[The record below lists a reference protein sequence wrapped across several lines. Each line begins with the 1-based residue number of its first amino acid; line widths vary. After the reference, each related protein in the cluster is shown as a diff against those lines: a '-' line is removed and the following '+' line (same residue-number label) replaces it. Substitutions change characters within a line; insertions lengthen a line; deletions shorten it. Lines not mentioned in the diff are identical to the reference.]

1 MRLRQGFR
9 PASLSREIYYLT
21 VFIFL
26 MRLTQNPNGLL
37 RSVVVTLAL
46 LLAFAPL
53 AAQGLTSVTGTV
65 TDTGGEPLIG
75 ATVREKGTSNVTA
88 TDIDGNYSLKLSS
101 SRPTLEV
108 SYIGYEPVQ
117 VRVTKARMN
126 VEMKTSE
133 SALDEVVVVAYG
145 VQKKATVTGSIA
157 TVDSKEI
164 TKSSAPNVAAAL
176 AGKLPGLTTIQT
188 NGAPGKD
195 EVTMFLRGAATS
207 NETNPLIL
215 VDGIPRESIREIDA
229 NEIETISVL
238 KDASATAVFG
248 VRGANGVILIT
259 TKRGQKGSMAVNA
272 TVRYSLQ
279 SFARNAYPV
288 SYTHLTLPT
297 KLEV

>member
-1 MRLRQGFR
+1 
-9 PASLSREIYYLT
+9 
-21 VFIFL
+21 

-145 VQKKATVTGSIA
+145 C
-157 TVDSKEI
+157 
-164 TKSSAPNVAAAL
+164 L
-176 AGKLPGLTTIQT
+176 LY
-188 NGAPGKD
+188 
-195 EVTMFLRGAATS
+195 TS
-207 NETNPLIL
+207 PS
-215 VDGIPRESIREIDA
+215 PRD
-229 NEIETISVL
+229 
-238 KDASATAVFG
+238 
-248 VRGANGVILIT
+248 
-259 TKRGQKGSMAVNA
+259 
-272 TVRYSLQ
+272 
-279 SFARNAYPV
+279 
-288 SYTHLTLPT
+288 
-297 KLEV
+297 